1 YFMDRNDSSAKRS
14 EKAAGKVAEDRD
26 KASSE
31 AQPSDPGML
40 GRIADS
46 ASRLAGGIVRSAT
59 HGPSSLDLNAIAE
72 RKTGGQAGTSTMA
85 REWVAEHGHS
95 KPDGHADSDDR
106 PTMIAGPSSAAS
118 AFRQTARTLTSVP
131 ATSSVI
137 PTENRHQSHQVQL
150 AQNLDGQGVVD
161 FLAQTMPTSL
171 STVIPG
177 QGASAPSWH
186 QDRIAGPHAA
196 GTIETTD
203 PIAYLQGV
211 TYANDMELADHLV
224 PRSMPM
230 SSPSNTIAAN
240 AGSLHS
246 SPSGMIKSWNE
257 HGASILEEWELNE
270 AWDRAW
276 MDTAWHTAK
285 EKAKTTQDPKPEPV
299 VPANRNLSNL
309 LKPRI

>member
-1 YFMDRNDSSAKRS
+1 MNSQ
-14 EKAAGKVAEDRD
+14 
-26 KASSE
+26 
-31 AQPSDPGML
+31 AQQSDPSML

-46 ASRLAGGIVRSAT
+46 ASRLAGGIIRSAT
-59 HGPSSLDLNAIAE
+59 HGPSSLDPSAIAE
-72 RKTGGQAGTSTMA
+72 RKTGGQAGTSAMA
-85 REWVAEHGHS
+85 REWMAEHTYG
-95 KPDGHADSDDR
+95 KPDGHADRDDM
-106 PTMIAGPSSAAS
+106 PAAVSGSSSAAS
-118 AFRQTARTLTSVP
+118 AFRQTARALAPMP
-131 ATSSVI
+131 AASSVV
-137 PTENRHQSHQVQL
+137 PTENQLQSHQVQL
-150 AQNLDGQGVVD
+150 AQNLDGRGVVD
-161 FLAQTMPTSL
+161 FLAQTMPTSM

-177 QGASAPSWH
+177 QGASMPSSH
-186 QDRIAGPHAA
+186 QARTTGPHSA

-203 PIAYLQGV
+203 PIAYLQGT
-211 TYANDMELADHLV
+211 TYATDMELADHLV
-224 PRSMPM
+224 PHSMPPL
-230 SSPSNTIAAN
+230 STSNSTAAN

-285 EKAKTTQDPKPEPV
+285 EKAKTAQDPKSEPV